1 MSSNIR
7 EELQRYELQ
16 CIANTIKD
24 ALSREEQRIIKLNKI
39 SIPKERQQ
47 LERHFT
53 TER

>member
-16 CIANTIKD
+16 SIVNTIKD
-24 ALSREEQRIIKLNKI
+24 ALSKEEQRIIKLNKT
-39 SIPKERQQ
+39 SSPKERQH